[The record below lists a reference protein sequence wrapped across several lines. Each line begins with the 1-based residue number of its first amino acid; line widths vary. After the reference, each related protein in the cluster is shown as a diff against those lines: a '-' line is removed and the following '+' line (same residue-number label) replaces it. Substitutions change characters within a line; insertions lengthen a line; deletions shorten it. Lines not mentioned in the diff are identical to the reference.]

1 MKKLA
6 MELFMKKG
14 MTFIFGLLFFI
25 PFLSVYAQTVTP
37 EGDPV
42 NTVVPTV
49 IPTAFPTPIAT
60 SPIATP
66 VPKAAFSPEHM
77 KDYLGVGIGS
87 LPYAGTTVDIRYWM
101 ENNLALDL
109 MAGGT
114 SNPTSGQDFNGN
126 SIQVPDW
133 GFGLSLGFKENL
145 KEPVH
150 DVFVQLIERLNYSQN
165 YDGYED
171 TSEVTVSQNQNISVY
186 LGLGFEAFIPFWE
199 SLSIEGSVGLTATD
213 TFNEYSVFY
222 NPNYYGTNIQTSGN
236 VFSTGLSSGTFSI
249 LSGSVHFYF

>member
-6 MELFMKKG
+6 MERFMKKS
-14 MTFIFGLLFFI
+14 MAFAFSFLFFI
-25 PFLSVYAQTVTP
+25 PAFSAYSQTVIP
-37 EGDPV
+37 AAAPV

-49 IPTAFPTPIAT
+49 IPTAVPTAIAN

-66 VPKAAFSPEHM
+66 VPKATFSPEHM
-77 KDYLGVGIGS
+77 KGYLGIGLGS
-87 LPYAGTTVDIRYWM
+87 LPYAGTAVDIRYWM
-101 ENNLALDL
+101 DNNLAVDL

-114 SNPTSGQDFNGN
+114 SNPFNGQDFNGN
-126 SIQVPDW
+126 SVQVPDW
-133 GFGLSLGFKENL
+133 GYGLSLGFKENL
-145 KEPVH
+145 EEPVH

-165 YDGYED
+165 YDEYED
-171 TSEVTVSQNQNISVY
+171 TNEMTVTQNQIVSVY

-213 TFNEYSVFY
+213 TFNESLAVY
-222 NPNYYGTNIQTSGN
+222 NPNYYGTNSQTSSN
-236 VFSTGLSSGTFSI
+236 VFAAGLTSGTFSI